1 MISDLHSHT
10 AYSHCGRDLP
20 STVIETA
27 IQHNIEVLGITDHN
41 YGIGE
46 RKREYRERMTYL
58 KEKYASQ
65 ITLLCGIEI
74 STLPHLYDVRDGEID
89 DYDYCLLEH
98 IDYSESIAHKDFFGF
113 CKKMPIPVGV
123 AHTDLFAY
131 AEKIQMEPL
140 KFFQKMAEQG
150 IFWEMNVSY
159 DSIHGYREH
168 QYYKEF
174 FKNEAQQE
182 IVKQAG
188 VILSV
193 GFDGHRVED
202 YRGDRVK
209 DACIFL
215 KEKGFPMADAYLI
228 QKSIDT

>member
-1 MISDLHSHT
+1 MIADLHSHT
-10 AYSHCGRDLP
+10 HYSHCGRDLP
-20 STVIETA
+20 ETVIETA
-27 IQHNIEVLGITDHN
+27 IQHKIDVLGITDHN

-46 RKREYRERMTYL
+46 RKRAYREQMQQL

-74 STLPHLYDVRDGEID
+74 STLPHLYDIKDGEID

-98 IDYSESIAHKDFFGF
+98 IDHEESIAHKDFFGF
-113 CKKMPIPVGV
+113 CNKLPILTGV

-131 AEKIQMEPL
+131 AEKIGMTPEAFFKQMA
-140 KFFQKMAEQG
+140 KRN

-174 FKNEAQQE
+174 FKNESQQE
-182 IVKQAG
+182 LVRQAG
-188 VILSV
+188 TMLSV

-202 YRGDRVK
+202 YRGDRVRE
-209 DACIFL
+209 ACVFL
-215 KEKGFPMADAYLI
+215 QQKGFSLT
-228 QKSIDT
+228 QETFF